1 MCLHVH
7 IHICMYTYVNVWLHS
22 FLQGDSVIL
31 EKKQQHQNTQEIH
44 FMEVGS
50 HELLQVA
57 NMMFW
62 EVHAD
67 KKKCLRTVTTPKNN
81 IRI

>member
-1 MCLHVH
+1 
-7 IHICMYTYVNVWLHS
+7 MYGFANV

-31 EKKQQHQNTQEIH
+31 EKSKNIKTHQKIH
-44 FMEVGS
+44 FMEVAS

-62 EVHAD
+62 EVD
-67 KKKCLRTVTTPKNN
+67 TSKKKKKSLRTVTPPKKQH
-81 IRI
+81 

>member
-1 MCLHVH
+1 
-7 IHICMYTYVNVWLHS
+7 MYGFANV

-31 EKKQQHQNTQEIH
+31 EKSKNIKTHQKIH
-44 FMEVGS
+44 FMEVAS

-62 EVHAD
+62 EVD
-67 KKKCLRTVTTPKNN
+67 TSKKKKKKFKNCHSPKETTLRV
-81 IRI
+81 